1 MVYMLYEY
9 FSQIPVL
16 GRNGSELANVSSTY
30 SVYNQSFSCQ
40 GDEKSL
46 SDCPT
51 STLDVCPDNSSI
63 FIKCQGNVIF
73 NHIICD
79 V

>member
-9 FSQIPVL
+9 FDQNPVL
-16 GRNGSELANVSSTY
+16 GRNGSELTNVSSTY
-30 SVYNQSFSCQ
+30 NVYNQSFSCQ

-46 SDCPT
+46 SVCPT
-51 STLDVCPDNSSI
+51 STLDVCPDNLSVI
-63 FIKCQGNVIF
+63 IECQGNVIF
-73 NHIICD
+73 KCIIHD

>member
-1 MVYMLYEY
+1 MIYLLYEY
-9 FSQIPVL
+9 FNQILVL
-16 GRNGSELANVSSTY
+16 GRSGSELTNMSSTY
-30 SVYNQSFSCQ
+30 SVYNQSFNCQ

-51 STLDVCPDNSSI
+51 SILDVCPDNSSI

-73 NHIICD
+73 NHIIYGE
-79 V
+79 